1 MKKLFSILFI
11 AFGVSVFAQE
21 AITEGVANLKT
32 TLSSS
37 DSQMNAQFAMIG
49 DINSVTYFKDNF
61 SRTETS
67 NVMTGNSVS
76 IMDANTQE
84 MLTYMD
90 NPMAGKL
97 YMKQSFNANEED
109 LKDIEVEKTDETKE
123 FLGYDCA
130 KYIATINKN
139 GATTTMEIYTT
150 DKISAISNQT
160 ATLGDKFEGFPLFM
174 TIEANQQGMNM
185 ILTIE
190 VTDVKQEAVSTD
202 LFDMT
207 PPEGYKETD
216 NLGGM

>member
-11 AFGVSVFAQE
+11 AVGLSVFAQE
-21 AITEGVANLKT
+21 TISEGVANLKT

-76 IMDANTQE
+76 IMDGNTQE

-90 NPMAGKL
+90 NPMTGKL
-97 YMKQSFNANEED
+97 YMKQSFEASEDD
-109 LKDIEVEKTDETKE
+109 LKNIKVEKTDETKE
-123 FLGYDCA
+123 FLGYTCE
-130 KYIATINKN
+130 KYIATIEKN
-139 GATTTMEIYTT
+139 GVTTKMEIYTT

-160 ATLGDKFEGFPLFM
+160 ATLGDSFEGFPLFM
-174 TIEANQQGMNM
+174 TIEAGQQGVSM
-185 ILTIE
+185 IFTIE
-190 VTDVKQEAVSTD
+190 VTDVKKETVSSEV
-202 LFDMT
+202 FDMT

>member
-11 AFGVSVFAQE
+11 AVGLSVFAQE
-21 AITEGVANLKT
+21 TIKEGVANLKT

-76 IMDANTQE
+76 IMDGNTQE

-90 NPMAGKL
+90 NPMTGKL
-97 YMKQSFNANEED
+97 YMKQSFAASEDD
-109 LKDIEVEKTDETKE
+109 LKNIKVEKTDETKE
-123 FLGYDCA
+123 FLGYTCK
-130 KYIATINKN
+130 KYIATIEKN
-139 GATTTMEIYTT
+139 GVTTKMEIYTT
-150 DKISAISNQT
+150 DKIKAISNQT
-160 ATLGDKFEGFPLFM
+160 ATLGDSFEGFPLFM
-174 TIEANQQGMNM
+174 TIEAGQQGVSM
-185 ILTIE
+185 IFTIE
-190 VTDVKQEAVSTD
+190 VTDVKKETVSSEV
-202 LFDMT
+202 FDMT

>member
-11 AFGVSVFAQE
+11 ALGLSVFAQE
-21 AITEGVANLKT
+21 TITEGVANLKT

-49 DINSVTYFKDNF
+49 DINSVTYFKDNL

-67 NVMTGNSVS
+67 NVMTGTSVS
-76 IMDANTQE
+76 IMDGNTKE

-97 YMKQSFNANEED
+97 YMKQSFDANKED
-109 LKDIEVEKTDETKE
+109 LKDIEVEKTGETKE
-123 FLGYDCA
+123 FLGYECT

-139 GATTTMEIYTT
+139 GANTKMEIYTT

-160 ATLGDKFEGFPLFM
+160 ATLGESFEGFPLYM

-190 VTDVKQEAVSTD
+190 VTDVKQETVSSD
-202 LFDMT
+202 KFDMT